1 MLTVV
6 FFIIRSNASY
16 CTTPLLVKI
25 STESKPSLHA
35 SMQNSLTSADS
46 FLVIP
51 HKCFA
56 MWHTY
61 SEEHLLTTD
70 ILHDQVLGQLGVSD
84 SADLN
89 TTPGMSQGLHYSVV
103 LARKPCWHQVYLS
116 HWQLRYNGKM
126 TPEREQVP
134 QGAAVPCLVNGPTPS
149 RGQPVPFWQSRHPAQ
164 RSPHLNLACL
174 QPFTV
179 LITRKD
185 LANRMLFTSNHSA
198 TEKLSQQPAL
208 LWFPEK

>member
-1 MLTVV
+1 MQLFRDTWCFQVMSDHMARTALREMKSGIPFPQSQADITQQRCARMVWKRLMLTVV

-70 ILHDQVLGQLGVSD
+70 ILHDQVLG
-84 SADLN
+84 
-89 TTPGMSQGLHYSVV
+89 
-103 LARKPCWHQVYLS
+103 
-116 HWQLRYNGKM
+116 
-126 TPEREQVP
+126 
-134 QGAAVPCLVNGPTPS
+134 
-149 RGQPVPFWQSRHPAQ
+149 
-164 RSPHLNLACL
+164 
-174 QPFTV
+174 
-179 LITRKD
+179 
-185 LANRMLFTSNHSA
+185 
-198 TEKLSQQPAL
+198 
-208 LWFPEK
+208 